1 MKKKFM
7 KHAIL
12 EAFKS
17 YKKGEIPVGAI
28 LVKNNKIIA
37 KAHNNRQKRTNVLG
51 HAEINVILKGA
62 KKNKDWRLDDYE
74 LYCSLEPCLMCAN
87 VIKESRIK
95 KVYYNLP
102 RTNESTAT
110 FFLKNNIY
118 VEQILI
124 NDNEYD
130 EQNRYYLQNFFK
142 KRR

>member
-1 MKKKFM
+1 
-7 KHAIL
+7 
-12 EAFKS
+12 
-17 YKKGEIPVGAI
+17 
-28 LVKNNKIIA
+28 
-37 KAHNNRQKRTNVLG
+37 
-51 HAEINVILKGA
+51 
-62 KKNKDWRLDDYE
+62 
-74 LYCSLEPCLMCAN
+74 MCAN